1 MIYFL
6 LLPHGKQGKHLG
18 PSLSEQ
24 ESDRVYVYGGSGYKH
39 LGQGWQRVEG
49 REEQMGW
56 DQQSETTAGDDAQS
70 TAQGLSCKH
79 EGPQILSL
87 VES

>member
-1 MIYFL
+1 MTYFL

-18 PSLSEQ
+18 SSLSEQ
-24 ESDRVYVYGGSGYKH
+24 ESGRVCVYGGSGHKH
-39 LGQGWQRVEG
+39 LGQVWQRVEG

-56 DQQSETTAGDDAQS
+56 DQQSETTAEDDAQS